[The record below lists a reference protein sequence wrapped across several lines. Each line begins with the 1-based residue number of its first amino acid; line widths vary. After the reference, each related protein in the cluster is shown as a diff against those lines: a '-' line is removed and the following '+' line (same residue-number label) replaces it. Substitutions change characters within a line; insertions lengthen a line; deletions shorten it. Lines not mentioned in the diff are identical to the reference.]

1 LLDIK
6 KLRNNVDEV
15 KEAMRNRN
23 EDPEQIEKIIKAD
36 SKRRELIKKTDELKA
51 ERNRLSKSVAKLKAA
66 GKEEEANNNIRESKE
81 VGRQIKELDETLKEL
96 EEELNGLLSNL
107 PNIPS
112 EKTPVGKNETDN
124 VELKKWGE
132 KPSFSFEPKPH
143 WELGP
148 ELGMMDFE
156 RAAKLSGS
164 RFVILTRQIA
174 KLERALINF
183 MLDFQVEKNGY
194 TEINLPYLVKRET
207 MYATG
212 QLPKFEDEA
221 YKTTMDDMFLIPT
234 AEVFL
239 AGMHKDEILNEN
251 ELPGKYCAYSAC
263 FRREAGSYG
272 KDVRGMIRVHQFEKV
287 ELVQYTK
294 PEDSCQALE
303 ELTADAEKIL
313 KALELPYRVIQLCS
327 GDMGFGSALTYDLE
341 VWLPSYNDYKEIS
354 SCSNDTDFQARRA
367 NMRFRNK
374 DNKLD
379 FMHTLNGSG
388 LAVGRTLVAILENYQ
403 NSDGTV
409 NVPDALQS
417 YMGGAKRIFG

>member
-1 LLDIK
+1 MLDIK

-251 ELPGKYCAYSAC
+251 ELPRKYCAYSAC

>member
-1 LLDIK
+1 MLDIK

-15 KEAMRNRN
+15 KEAMKNRN
-23 EDPEQIEKIIKAD
+23 ENPEQIEKIIEAD
-36 SKRRELIKKTDELKA
+36 STRRELIKKTDELKA
-51 ERNRLSKSVAKLKAA
+51 NRNKLSKSVARLKAA
-66 GKEEEANNNIRESKE
+66 GREEEANSNIRESKE
-81 VGRQIKELDETLKEL
+81 VGREIKELDEKLKDL
-96 EEELNGLLSNL
+96 EEQLNDLLSNL

-112 EKTPVGKNETDN
+112 DKTPVGKNETDN

-132 KPSFSFEPKPH
+132 KPAFSFEPKPH
-143 WELGP
+143 WEIGP

-164 RFVILTRQIA
+164 RFVILTRRIA
-174 KLERALINF
+174 KLERALVNY

-239 AGMHKDEILNEN
+239 AGMHKDEIMDEDQ
-251 ELPGKYCAYSAC
+251 LPKKYCAYSAC

-294 PEDSCQALE
+294 PDDSYQALE
-303 ELTADAEKIL
+303 ELTSDAEKIL
-313 KALELPYRVIQLCS
+313 RALELPYRVIQLCS

-379 FMHTLNGSG
+379 FVHTLNGSG

-409 NVPDALQS
+409 NVPEVLQS
-417 YMGGAKRIFG
+417 YMGGSKRIFG

>member
-251 ELPGKYCAYSAC
+251 ELPRKYCAYSAC

>member
-1 LLDIK
+1 MLDIK